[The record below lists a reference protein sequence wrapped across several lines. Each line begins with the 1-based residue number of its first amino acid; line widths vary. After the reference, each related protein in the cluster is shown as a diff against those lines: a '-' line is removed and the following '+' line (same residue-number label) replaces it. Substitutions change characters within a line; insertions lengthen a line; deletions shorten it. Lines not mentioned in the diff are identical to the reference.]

1 MIRGYAIVFICLT
14 VLIFAFTPAG
24 GWELSGRHR
33 QDPPRR
39 TAPQDNK
46 PLPSIEEIRKNIRA
60 QGFHFTVDE
69 TRAYG
74 MPLDPSGNLRDSF
87 PCSIEDRRL
96 LVARPAAHLPS
107 HFDWRDE
114 DKLTPVKDQHPCQL
128 CWAFAAA
135 AELES
140 KILLHEDTIYDLS
153 EQQLAS
159 CDFLAAAGRARSC
172 SSGGSAFRA
181 ANFLTQRGAALE
193 SCEPFRAGD
202 GVPCNDFCEIVKNVD
217 GWRVFPNRVDTI
229 KATLY
234 KHGPV
239 ASSMDASDPAF
250 RAYTGGVYEYYDS
263 IMVNHAVLIV
273 GWDDSLG
280 PAGAW
285 VIKNSWGDD
294 WGMNG
299 YGYIAYGAAKIGT
312 MSSFISSYK
321 DFDPDESILSYDEG
335 GFFCFDSGGSCDGV
349 NALGAGRPTA
359 WCAAVFTPAANG
371 ILRAVDFW
379 TTSANAMYEIR
390 VYGCMEEGTP
400 RRLRCVKRGRCAE
413 LGYYSITLPLPLKI
427 KDRDDF
433 VVAVRLTTPGYHY
446 PIPVDIAGPAERGR
460 CYVSE
465 DGRSWQPM
473 GRGTAMPYDPAIRAR
488 VVETGGYNGD

>member
-14 VLIFAFTPAG
+14 ALIFAVTSAG
-24 GWELSGRHR
+24 GWELSGHHR
-33 QDPPRR
+33 QGPPRR
-39 TAPQDNK
+39 MATHDNK
-46 PLPSIEEIRKNIRA
+46 PLPAIDEIRENIRA
-60 QGFHFTVDE
+60 QGFHFTVDA

-74 MPLDPSGNLRDSF
+74 MPVDPGSNLRGSF

-96 LVARPAAHLPS
+96 LATRPAVHLPS
-107 HFDWRDE
+107 RFDWRDE
-114 DKLTPVKDQHPCQL
+114 DKLTPVQDQYPCQL
-128 CWAFAAA
+128 CWAFAAV

-140 KILLHEDTIYDLS
+140 KILLGEDVSYDLS

-172 SSGGSAFRA
+172 SSGGSSFRA
-181 ANFLTQRGAALE
+181 ANFLTQRGAAHE
-193 SCEPFRAGD
+193 SCEPFRAAD
-202 GVPCNDFCEIVKNVD
+202 GVPCNDRCETIKNVD
-217 GWRVFPNRVDTI
+217 GWRVLPNRVDAI
-229 KATLY
+229 KAALY

-263 IMVNHAVLIV
+263 FMVNHAVLIV
-273 GWDDSLG
+273 GWDDNLG

-285 VIKNSWGDD
+285 LIKNSWGED

-312 MSSFISSYK
+312 MSSFISSYR
-321 DFDPDESILSYDEG
+321 DFDPDEAILYYDEG
-335 GFFCFDSGGSCDGV
+335 GFFCFDSGEACDGV

-379 TTSANAMYEIR
+379 TTSANARYEIR
-390 VYGCMEEGTP
+390 VYDRMEASAMSK
-400 RRLRCVKRGRCAE
+400 LRCVKRGRCAE
-413 LGYYSITLPLPLKI
+413 LGYYSITLPRPLMV
-427 KDRDDF
+427 RGGDDF
-433 VVAVRLTTPGYHY
+433 VIAVRLTTPGYCY

-465 DGRSWQPM
+465 DGRSWQPI
-473 GRGTAMPYDPAIRAR
+473 GWGTAMPYDPAIRAR
-488 VVETGGYNGD
+488 VVKTSG